1 MVPPYLKNQQSLPS
15 LVGTPVRCSKFCT
28 KSWKWLPQIK
38 SFSLS
43 TLGLNLSRIVIILC
57 AVLQI
62 SQIYLTKR
70 KRACVYPLCIA
81 LLQVWKWSG
90 LYNFH
95 STKSL
100 NNAASAQLVKHLPNY
115 QFELDKSKLVLK
127 RNWNYASI
135 SPSLEFKGLSLKAS
149 PSRIGF
155 GDQIHHLRRVLVNS
169 RFLYDDFQHQPTV
182 EIT

>member
-1 MVPPYLKNQQSLPS
+1 MMPPYLKNQQSLPS
-15 LVGTPVRCSKFCT
+15 LVGTPVSCSKFCT

-43 TLGLNLSRIVIILC
+43 TLGLNLSRIVTILC

-115 QFELDKSKLVLK
+115 QFELDKSKLT
-127 RNWNYASI
+127 SSGQPI
-135 SPSLEFKGLSLKAS
+135 HQQSLLGVYTMTLHDVIK
-149 PSRIGF
+149 
-155 GDQIHHLRRVLVNS
+155 QIKEKDLTL
-169 RFLYDDFQHQPTV
+169 
-182 EIT
+182 